1 MGRGSSQI
9 AGAGTDLDSRGSES
23 GVCAKNLRCGRGA
36 FLLGEMRSPTS
47 SQLFYSG
54 VSGGCWMAS
63 PVFQA
68 DGGALDMAGD
78 EASVTP
84 LVRID

>member
-1 MGRGSSQI
+1 
-9 AGAGTDLDSRGSES
+9 
-23 GVCAKNLRCGRGA
+23 
-36 FLLGEMRSPTS
+36 MRYPTS

-78 EASVTP
+78 EASVRRFFGVTP